1 MATKRAIRKNTKSR
15 AKPAAGAAPV
25 RKRIRDMSMKEFRDR
40 KLSLSDL
47 PKLVNETLDRA
58 VNGVD
63 ESIPKSRGNVLRE
76 VFDGLSEG
84 VDAIAAAGSAAA
96 GGVRKRAQAVASPEA
111 TRRVRAAN
119 REFLDAVRSFAGRTS
134 GQVRD
139 ELDALVARAERTGP
153 KVAGSAR
160 KVANAA
166 DGRLIELSGEA
177 AHAGVRAARRAASAL
192 AMGASG
198 LFEGLAGSMAPRS
211 MPTPRKSSKTAP
223 RASKKKAKKKA
234 VKKRSKK
241 S

>member
-1 MATKRAIRKNTKSR
+1 MAKKAAHKNSKPH
-15 AKPAAGAAPV
+15 AKAGAGV
-25 RKRIRDMSMKEFRDR
+25 RKRFRDLSVKEFRDR
-40 KLSLSDL
+40 KLTLSDL
-47 PKLVNETLDRA
+47 PKLVHETLDRA
-58 VNGVD
+58 VNEVD
-63 ESIPKSRGNVLRE
+63 ASIPKSRGNVLRE

-84 VDAIAAAGSAAA
+84 VDAIASAGSAAA
-96 GGVRKRAQAVASPEA
+96 GGVRKRTQAIASPEA

-139 ELDALVARAERTGP
+139 ELDALVARAERTAP
-153 KVAGSAR
+153 KVTSSAR
-160 KVANAA
+160 RVAGAA

-177 AHAGVRAARRAASAL
+177 ASAGVRAARRAASAL

-211 MPTPRKSSKTAP
+211 MPASRKSSKAAP

-234 VKKRSKK
+234 AKKKSKK